1 MEKCAN
7 CQAPLDPAWKFC
19 VKCGT
24 PTPAAAPP
32 ATQSRQTPSESR
44 DELPQNEQ
52 PPREPP
58 EEKSLTRAA
67 LKAAAAPSTVASKPK
82 RTKDRPANA
91 PGAETRPWA
100 GNVLVEEI
108 PAAIRNSQDGPP
120 ARATGRRK
128 LDVPLIV
135 SISLGAAGTILIV
148 YLVILVF
155 GTRG

>member
-19 VKCGT
+19 VTCGT
-24 PTPAAAPP
+24 PTPADAPAAV
-32 ATQSRQTPSESR
+32 
-44 DELPQNEQ
+44 
-52 PPREPP
+52 
-58 EEKSLTRAA
+58 
-67 LKAAAAPSTVASKPK
+67 STVVAKPK
-82 RTKDRPANA
+82 HTKVHPANA
-91 PGAETRPWA
+91 PAAETRPWA
-100 GNVLVEEI
+100 GNVLVEDI

-128 LDVPLIV
+128 MDLSLIV
-135 SISLGAAGTILIV
+135 SVSLGVAGAALIV